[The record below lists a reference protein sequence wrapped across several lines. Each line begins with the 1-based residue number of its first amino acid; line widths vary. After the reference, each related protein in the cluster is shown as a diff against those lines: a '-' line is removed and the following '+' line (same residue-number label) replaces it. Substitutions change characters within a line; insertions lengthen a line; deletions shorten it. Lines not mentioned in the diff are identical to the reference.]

1 MKVLNAAETVSIRI
15 TPISRA
21 SFEPWYQS
29 AKKEKIR
36 NPALCIMGRL
46 SMVDFVRKA
55 MKHLRIGTPEPE
67 LDAMSPL
74 DLLRVYG
81 HVCNGWGHY
90 SAQLVAI
97 RHFCQAN
104 NMLAAEEE
112 TVTARVALQDDRAVA
127 LAGKIEAK
135 LKLLLKPK

>member
-1 MKVLNAAETVSIRI
+1 
-15 TPISRA
+15 
-21 SFEPWYQS
+21 
-29 AKKEKIR
+29 
-36 NPALCIMGRL
+36 
-46 SMVDFVRKA
+46 MVDFVRKA

-90 SAQLVAI
+90 SAQLAAI

-112 TVTARVALQDDRAVA
+112 TITTRVALQDDRAVA

-135 LKLLLKPK
+135 LKLLLQPK

>member
-15 TPISRA
+15 TPVSGA

-29 AKKEKIR
+29 VKNQKIR

-46 SMVDFVRKA
+46 SMIDFVREA
-55 MKHLRIGTPEPE
+55 MEHLRIGTPEPE

-81 HVCNGWGHY
+81 HVCNGWGHF
-90 SAQLVAI
+90 SAQLAAI
-97 RHFCQAN
+97 RHFCQA
-104 NMLAAEEE
+104 
-112 TVTARVALQDDRAVA
+112 
-127 LAGKIEAK
+127 K
-135 LKLLLKPK
+135 

>member
-1 MKVLNAAETVSIRI
+1 
-15 TPISRA
+15 
-21 SFEPWYQS
+21 
-29 AKKEKIR
+29 
-36 NPALCIMGRL
+36 
-46 SMVDFVRKA
+46 MVDFVRKA
-55 MKHLRIGTPEPE
+55 MKHLRIGTPEPQ

-90 SAQLVAI
+90 SAQLAAI

-112 TVTARVALQDDRAVA
+112 TMTARVVLQDDRAVA
-127 LAGKIEAK
+127 LAAWLAQTPSAGSCRVSSAHRIEKDVSAGEQHRHR
-135 LKLLLKPK
+135 